1 MVPITQVGEVGHP
14 MESASE
20 RRGAQSSG
28 RLTAGK
34 RECERARQEKRG
46 HQNGMGGEYWF
57 QRGTKE
63 DAGASFMGFGAGL
76 GPFSGD

>member
-1 MVPITQVGEVGHP
+1 MKEEALRAVAGSQQAK
-14 MESASE
+14 ES
-20 RRGAQSSG
+20 
-28 RLTAGK
+28 
-34 RECERARQEKRG
+34 ARQEKRG